1 MRAGWKRTC
10 QLRELCI
17 MDEEERLL
25 NATKWR
31 RSWKSY
37 SAASLGRVAQRLMDE
52 RISPRQAQFSK
63 IAEIWSR
70 LLPEELCG
78 HCEIID
84 ISGGQ
89 LKVQVDSPS
98 YMYELQLCS
107 SELLKELQRQ
117 CPRVRLAKIKFVAS

>member
-1 MRAGWKRTC
+1 
-10 QLRELCI
+10 

-25 NATKWR
+25 NATRWR

-37 SAASLGRVAQRLMDE
+37 SAANLGKVARQLMDE
-52 RISPRQAQFSK
+52 RISPQQARFSEV
-63 IAEIWSR
+63 AEVWSR
-70 LLPEELCG
+70 LLPVELCG

-107 SELLKELQRQ
+107 SELLNELQWQ
-117 CPRVRLAKIKFVAS
+117 CPKARLTKIKFVIG

>member
-1 MRAGWKRTC
+1 
-10 QLRELCI
+10 
-17 MDEEERLL
+17 MDEDKLLL

-37 SAASLGRVAQRLMDE
+37 KAANLGQVARQLMDK
-52 RISPRQAQFSK
+52 RISPQQARFSQ
-63 IAEIWSR
+63 IAEAWNH
-70 LLPEELCG
+70 LLPAELCG

-98 YMYELQLCS
+98 YVYELQLCS
-107 SELLKELQRQ
+107 SELLNELQWQ
-117 CPRVRLAKIKFVAS
+117 CPKARLTKIKFLVG